1 MEKAMQNIYQNYK
14 KLAYKYF
21 RNAFMNIYVDGLTT
35 CISTANNKLDGAIK
49 YGNMYIWY
57 GISVSGFAQVDKSLK

>member
-1 MEKAMQNIYQNYK
+1 
-14 KLAYKYF
+14 
-21 RNAFMNIYVDGLTT
+21 MNIYVDGLTT